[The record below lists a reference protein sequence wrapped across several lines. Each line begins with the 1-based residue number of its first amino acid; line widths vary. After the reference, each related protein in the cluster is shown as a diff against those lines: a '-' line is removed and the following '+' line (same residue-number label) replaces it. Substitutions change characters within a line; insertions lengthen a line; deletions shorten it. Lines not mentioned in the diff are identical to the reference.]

1 MGRAPEPFGVG
12 GLEIGYVTD
21 DGLEHRVAVAGV
33 GHTVRVVQPD
43 TPVFTSHKGQRT
55 ERAVVGPATTGS
67 CTSGGAVTASCWCRK
82 GFGLS
87 QFGAGGWWC

>member
-55 ERAVVGPATTGS
+55 ERAVVVGHD
-67 CTSGGAVTASCWCRK
+67 RR
-82 GFGLS
+82 LY
-87 QFGAGGWWC
+87 